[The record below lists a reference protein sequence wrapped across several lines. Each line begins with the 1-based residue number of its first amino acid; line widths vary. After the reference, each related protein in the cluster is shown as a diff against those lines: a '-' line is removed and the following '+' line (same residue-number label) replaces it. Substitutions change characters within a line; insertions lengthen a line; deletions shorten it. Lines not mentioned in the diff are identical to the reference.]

1 MVTFGLN
8 HIAHVASGLSAAV
21 YHPVRTKTVAPVL
34 LSLFGFT
41 PVQAELLIGGFLMV
55 LQSITLVAY
64 RAKSYLP
71 VRISGLR

>member
-21 YHPVRTKTVAPVL
+21 YHPVRTKTVAPV
-34 LSLFGFT
+34 LFGFT